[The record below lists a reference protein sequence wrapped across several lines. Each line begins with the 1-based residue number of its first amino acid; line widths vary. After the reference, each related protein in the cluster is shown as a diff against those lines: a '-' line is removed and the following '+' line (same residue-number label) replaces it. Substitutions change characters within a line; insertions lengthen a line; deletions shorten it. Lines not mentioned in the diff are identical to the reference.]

1 MEALLRES
9 LDGLTLKAGEL
20 EKATSPDEALFSWF
34 RDGVAF
40 SHSYSG
46 VVALMADALADS
58 DSALHA
64 SCTKMRSAGA
74 RLLRRAQTEGTARV
88 DIDGSDLLALIAALA
103 WLGDQPSLAPRADHL
118 FDVIANAI
126 LTSPMRPIARL
137 VKKKS
142 AARKR

>member
-1 MEALLRES
+1 MEALLAES
-9 LDGLTLKAGEL
+9 LDELTRKAGEL
-20 EKATSPDEALFSWF
+20 EKATSPGEALVDWF

-88 DIDGSDLLALIAALA
+88 DINGSDLLALIAALA

-126 LTSPMRPIARL
+126 LTSPVRPIARP

>member
-9 LDGLTLKAGEL
+9 LDEWTRKAAEL
-20 EKATSPDEALFSWF
+20 ETATLPDEALLTWF

-58 DSALHA
+58 HSALHA
-64 SCTKMRSAGA
+64 SCTTMRSAGA
-74 RLLRRAQTEGTARV
+74 RLLLRAQSEGTARL

-103 WLGDQPSLAPRADHL
+103 WLGDQASFAPRAEHL
-118 FDVIANAI
+118 FDVITSAI
-126 LTSPMRPIARL
+126 LTKTSP
-137 VKKKS
+137 S
-142 AARKR
+142 N